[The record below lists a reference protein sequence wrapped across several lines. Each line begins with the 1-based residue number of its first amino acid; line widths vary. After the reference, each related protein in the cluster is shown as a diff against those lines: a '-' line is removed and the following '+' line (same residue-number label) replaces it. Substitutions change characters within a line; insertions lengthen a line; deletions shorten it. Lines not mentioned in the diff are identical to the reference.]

1 MLALAALVVVGIA
14 GVIAKAESAGR
25 TISAPAAIT
34 LGVVWAAGI
43 AVVFRRMV
51 AQLMSDT
58 DPGTSDPPDG

>member
-14 GVIAKAESAGR
+14 GVSAKAESAGR
-25 TISAPAAIT
+25 TISAPAAIA

-43 AVVFRRMV
+43 AVVFRRLM

-58 DPGTSDPPDG
+58 GPGTSDPPDG